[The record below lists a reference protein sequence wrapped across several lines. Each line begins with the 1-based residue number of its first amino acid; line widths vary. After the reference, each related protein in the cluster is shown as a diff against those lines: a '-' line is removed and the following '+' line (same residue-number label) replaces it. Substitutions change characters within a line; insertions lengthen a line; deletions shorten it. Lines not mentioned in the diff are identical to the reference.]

1 LGCFTAHVLI
11 NNPQLRRRRNIT
23 VAQATIS
30 SEQRE
35 DITAHS
41 AISPAHRAD
50 IMRQCRFTEETPM
63 TNKTPVDNIIELRNV
78 YKEYDGKQVVKNAS
92 LTIKR
97 GEFVTLLGPSGCGK
111 TTTLRMIAGFEMPTS
126 GKIIF
131 NGKDITDPPHLRP
144 VNTVF
149 QKYALF
155 PHLNVFNNIAF
166 GLKLKVIPNGTK
178 TNKKGETVQLF
189 RKYTKA
195 EIKEKVN
202 NALKMVDL
210 EDYGHRNVSSLSGG
224 QQQRVAIARAL
235 VNEPEVLLLD
245 EPLGALDLKMRKDM
259 QLELMDMHKR
269 LGITFIYVTHDQEE
283 ALTMS
288 DKIVVMRLG
297 EIQQIASPE
306 KVYDEPANAFV
317 ADFIGEST
325 ILSGTMLEDCKVEFC
340 DTVFECVD
348 KGFKHNEPID
358 VIIRPEDVKIK
369 KVDDKRTILTAE
381 VISSVFK
388 GDHYQITLLANGNE
402 IVAHDTDTYEVGE
415 TVGIYIKP
423 FDLHIMHKTR
433 IINEID
439 TVITGENLVKICGTD
454 FECKTDLEIDTPVKV
469 LVDFDDV
476 EITDDEEDGQIG
488 ATVLSSIYKGSY
500 YQAILSTDDHYIFFA
515 DTDDDW
521 LKGDRV
527 GIKIAPEK
535 IIIKKRSEEETSVES
550 VVKDE
555 TLTKEEQ
562 EAIEQARLV
571 EPEKF
576 DAVEERIIEA
586 EQQEQSQTETD
597 DSQKEDIE

>member
-1 LGCFTAHVLI
+1 
-11 NNPQLRRRRNIT
+11 
-23 VAQATIS
+23 
-30 SEQRE
+30 
-35 DITAHS
+35 
-41 AISPAHRAD
+41 
-50 IMRQCRFTEETPM
+50 M
-63 TNKTPVDNIIELRNV
+63 TNKTQVDNIIELRNV

-131 NGKDITDPPHLRP
+131 NGKDITDTPPHLRP

-178 TNKKGETVQLF
+178 VNKKGETVQLF

-195 EIKEKVN
+195 EIKEKVD

-288 DKIVVMRLG
+288 NKIVVMRMG

-325 ILSGTMLEDCKVEFC
+325 ILSGTMIEDYKVEFC

-381 VISSVFK
+381 VLSSVFK
-388 GDHYQITLLANGNE
+388 GDHYQITLMANGNE
-402 IVAHDTDTYEVGE
+402 IVAHDTDTYDVGE

-439 TVITGENLVKICGTD
+439 TVITGENLVEICGAD
-454 FECKTDLEIDTPVKV
+454 FECKTDLPVGTPVKV
-469 LVDFDDV
+469 FVDFDDV
-476 EITDDEEDGQIG
+476 EITDDEEDGVIG
-488 ATVLSSIYKGSY
+488 ANVLSSIYKGSY
-500 YQAILSTDDHYIFFA
+500 YQAILSTDDHYNFFA

-535 IIIKKRSEEETSVES
+535 IIIEKRDVEEEQEEK

-562 EAIEQARLV
+562 EAIERARLE

-576 DAVEERIIEA
+576 DAVEEIIESHEQDEFVLEDVDADKENKA
-586 EQQEQSQTETD
+586 E
-597 DSQKEDIE
+597 